1 VIREQILHQ
10 AARRYGADAAT
21 LSPLAG
27 GHFTHVYA
35 FEREGDA
42 YVLRLTPPNEEIDLV
57 AMRAILAWVTYLVDH
72 GASVTRPTPSE
83 AGHLVETI
91 QDGDAVIL
99 VTAVEKAR
107 GVLGET
113 LRVEQW
119 TPPVF
124 EALGRVVGKLHAVT
138 ETYQPAAPELQRP
151 HWNGEHGLY
160 YLQTPGIP
168 PLVAEKAAPV
178 LAEVKTLPRDP
189 SGYGLI
195 HGDLHGG
202 NFFVDLAEPTLTLF
216 DFDDCLYGW
225 YVMDI
230 AMSVFDMLV
239 LTPEKDKAAFAH
251 RFLRHYLR
259 GYTRE
264 RPLEA
269 RWLAQLPHFLK
280 LVELDVYTQVYPH
293 HDPRD
298 VTSWVGRF
306 MQDRT
311 SRIRNDAPYVALDI
325 ENVFE
330 ACFRASNAHPLDDM

>member
-1 VIREQILHQ
+1 MIGEHILQQ

-21 LSPLAG
+21 LFPLTG
-27 GHFTHVYA
+27 GHFTHVYQ
-35 FEREGDA
+35 FEREGNA
-42 YVLRLTPPNEEIDLV
+42 YVLRLTPPNEEIDLT
-57 AMRAILAWVTYLVDH
+57 AMRAILAWVSFLYDH

-83 AGHLVETI
+83 AGNLVETLR
-91 QDGDAVIL
+91 DGDEVIL
-99 VTAVEKAR
+99 VTAIEKAP

-113 LRVEQW
+113 LRFEQW
-119 TPPVF
+119 MPAVF
-124 EALGRVVGKLHAVT
+124 KALGRVVGRLHAVT
-138 ETYQPAAPELQRP
+138 ETYEPAAPEFQRP
-151 HWNGEHGLY
+151 HWNGEEGLY
-160 YLQTPGIP
+160 YLQTPGMP

-178 LAEVKTLPRDP
+178 LAKVKTLPRDP

-202 NFFVDLAEPTLTLF
+202 NFFVDLAETTIMLF

-225 YVMDI
+225 YIMDI

-259 GYTRE
+259 GYTHE
-264 RPLEA
+264 RPLET

-280 LVELDVYTQVYPH
+280 LVELDVYTQVYQH
-293 HDPRD
+293 HDPTD

-311 SRIRNDAPYVALDI
+311 SRIRNDVPYVALDI
-325 ENVFE
+325 EKILE
-330 ACFRASNAHPLDDM
+330 TIETSS